1 MAGVLQRIALLL
13 PALWL
18 GWLLCV
24 ALLATPVPFALLERP
39 EAGRLV
45 ARMLAIEAHS
55 ALLFGGFTLVLERV
69 RQRQVASVRVPAHT
83 TAGEGLS
90 ATLLLAAGAVFCTVA
105 GYFALQG
112 FFTAARQGQGALSFG
127 QLHAISVAFF
137 AVKLGLVTALAW
149 RAAASPWPVSRAPIS

>member
-1 MAGVLQRIALLL
+1 MAGVLQRIAGLL

-55 ALLFGGFTLVLERV
+55 ALLFGGLVLVLERM
-69 RQRQVASVRVPAHT
+69 RQRQVAWVQAPAH
-83 TAGEGLS
+83 AGAGDALS

-112 FFTAARQGQGALSFG
+112 FFAAARQGQGALSFG

-137 AVKLGLVTALAW
+137 AVKLGLVAALAW
-149 RAAASPWPVSRAPIS
+149 RAVARPGPLSRAPTS